1 MKDLGYLKVNSS
13 IWGDFCLQSWVV
25 FLLMFD
31 VVCCGGDVFW
41 LKGSADVLGP
51 VRTLF
56 FKHPW
61 LSREQTVLPVTL
73 PPFDRAVITVSELR
87 LGNGSWD

>member
-1 MKDLGYLKVNSS
+1 MKDLGY
-13 IWGDFCLQSWVV
+13 
-25 FLLMFD
+25 
-31 VVCCGGDVFW
+31 

-73 PPFDRAVITVSELR
+73 PPFDRAVITVSELL